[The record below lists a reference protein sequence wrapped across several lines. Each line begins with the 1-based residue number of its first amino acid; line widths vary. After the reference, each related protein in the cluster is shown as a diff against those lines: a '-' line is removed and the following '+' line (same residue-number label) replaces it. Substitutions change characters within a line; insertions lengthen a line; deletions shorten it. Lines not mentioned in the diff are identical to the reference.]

1 MSEKN
6 NKLLSR
12 KYPKIT
18 IIVPTVFGGEKPMEC
33 LASIKKLNY
42 SQEKLQIVIVDNNTP
57 DQSYK
62 KINKKIPGII
72 TIRNNT
78 NIGFPKSVNQAI
90 KKSSAPYYFVTNDDI
105 VFEKNSLKTLIDFA
119 SNNPK
124 IGICGGKQLNY
135 QTKRFMAGGRYFN
148 LFTGLQND
156 VGERKNHP
164 INCDQVDGC
173 TMLIKKEVI
182 DNIGLFDEG
191 FSPIYGED
199 LDYCL
204 RAKRAGYLVTYHPRA
219 IFYHH
224 LAHTMSHSPL
234 PQVYFL
240 GFRNRLRVLIK
251 HANLVQILSFFIYH
265 YLFVLPVRVIIKREP
280 IIVPEV
286 RALIWNIKNLNMTLT
301 AKTKLQVQK

>member
-1 MSEKN
+1 VGLDKKN
-6 NKLLSR
+6 RN
-12 KYPKIT
+12 YPKVT
-18 IIVPTVFGGEKPMEC
+18 IIVPTVYGGEKPMEC
-33 LASIKKLNY
+33 LSSIKKLNY
-42 SQEKLQIVIVDNNTP
+42 PQEKLQIVVIDNNTK
-57 DQSYK
+57 DQFHK
-62 KINKKIPGII
+62 KIKAKFGQVI
-72 TIRNNT
+72 TIRNST
-78 NIGFPKSVNQAI
+78 NVGFPKSVNIAI
-90 KKSSAPYYFVTNDDI
+90 KKAPAIYFFITNDDI

-124 IGICGGKQLNY
+124 VGICGGKQLNY

-148 LFTGLQND
+148 LFTGWQ
-156 VGERKNHP
+156 KNIKGIEKQP

-173 TMLIKKEVI
+173 TMLIKRKVI

-204 RAKRAGYLVTYHPRA
+204 RAKKAGFLVTYHPSA

-224 LAHTMSHSPL
+224 HAHTMSKSPL
-234 PQVYFL
+234 SQVYFL

-265 YLFVLPVRVIIKREP
+265 YLFVLPLRVILKKEP

-286 RALIWNIKNLNMTLT
+286 RALIWNIKNLKMTLA
-301 AKTKLQVQK
+301 AKNQVASTNIV